1 MKPFGLELQPSCS
14 ISSPLGKVL
23 VFDESFISTIV
34 FKESEVIQNAFEIFI
49 KSQEYDKKQ
58 TEINERLKELRL
70 GLNSNP
76 EYSKLLSTGKLVLGK
91 FTKTSTDTLKKV
103 GLVKSLISSG
113 NVFKLPDGLKKY
125 QPLMDVGHNA
135 DWVGWKNDGTKFDE
149 IGICPFCTTGLG
161 HDYQEE
167 KKSFTETYSKSNVK
181 NIIEVIGYFDQVQD
195 YMSDEKREILYK
207 CIKDTTDEE
216 TILLWLNRFYL
227 DLEYLVNG
235 IQRAVEF
242 NSYAIRQDQI
252 SDLSEH
258 LATLKID
265 CANLQIF
272 NNQKTQDLVQDLNS
286 KIDAVILEAGKLKVE
301 IGSLKGIIGSS
312 IQRSVKDINDF
323 LDMAAIDYILEINHE
338 SASVTKSILKYKVKG
353 KDAVNVE
360 NIRTHLSWGE
370 RNAFALVLFL
380 HYASSQNPDLIILDD
395 PISSFDTNKKYAII
409 NRIFANNPKLKTLY
423 KKTVLMLTHDFQP
436 VIDFVV
442 NSKPHKGATEAAFL
456 RNSEGILVEKKI
468 EDSDI
473 RSFTKQLYESATNGG
488 LNKVHRIT
496 SLRKLIEHTARTHDQ
511 NLAYNLLS
519 NLVHLKHPPTLKD
532 GTLLGDQDIG
542 VAEAYIKEFIP
553 DFDYY
558 SYITIHFSQA
568 QLAKT
573 YTEEQVDYFKIQV
586 FRILI
591 ELHGLRPQIDDLILK
606 YIDEQFHVENDYVF
620 YLDCTKYNTVP
631 AFVTQKC
638 TEFLRQKGVI

>member
-1 MKPFGLELQPSCS
+1 M
-14 ISSPLGKVL
+14 
-23 VFDESFISTIV
+23 FDESFISTIV
-34 FKESEVIQNAFEIFI
+34 FKESEVIENAFEIFI

-58 TEINERLKELRL
+58 AEINERLKELQL

-76 EYSKLLSTGKLVLGK
+76 EYSNLLNTGKLVLGK
-91 FTKTSTDTLKKV
+91 FTKTSADTLKKI

-149 IGICPFCTTGLG
+149 IGICPFCTTGLA
-161 HDYQEE
+161 HDYHEE

-252 SDLSEH
+252 SGLSKH

-272 NNQKTQDLVQDLNS
+272 NNQKTQNLVKDLNS
-286 KIDAVILEAGKLKVE
+286 KIDAVILEAEKLKAE

-370 RNAFALVLFL
+370 RNAFALILFL

-456 RNSEGILVEKKI
+456 RNNDGLLVETKI

-473 RSFTKQLYESATNGG
+473 RSFTKQLYESATNGN

-519 NLVHLKHPPTLKD
+519 NLVHLKQTPTLKD
-532 GTLLGDQDIG
+532 ETPLCDQDIG

-553 DFDYY
+553 DFDYH

-568 QLAKT
+568 QLAKA
-573 YTEEQVDYFKIQV
+573 YIEEQVDYFKIQI

-591 ELHGLRPQIDDLILK
+591 ELHGLRSKIDDLILK

-631 AFVTQKC
+631 VFVTQKC
-638 TEFLRQKGVI
+638 TEFLKNKEVI